1 MRLGASMRQNNNNNG
16 VENKNKNNVEN
27 KVNKDDANDT
37 KKKQP
42 EKTDNDEKP
51 KEAPLNWRNSRV
63 LESVL
68 DLLEIFDLD
77 KLLTLSGCTSLSNT
91 EGYDSERA
99 DTTTDLVSKVEFNVQ
114 ELAESIGKFKKPVE
128 IVPPKKKNGGN
139 DRNDGNDGN
148 DGNGGG
154 GRDEKK
160 REEDEGNGGGKME
173 YPAGQSRFGQFSYGK
188 VYRHGYGY
196 QNGALK
202 TGEKMLLL
210 CCEFFGLLVNHLAKD
225 IYSNVASRDGN
236 GLGMTIPSPSSPLSP
251 NPSPFPSG
259 NYPPYP
265 PRIPE
270 IFFFT

>member
-1 MRLGASMRQNNNNNG
+1 MAENNNNNG

-51 KEAPLNWRNSRV
+51 KEAPLNLRNSRV
-63 LESVL
+63 ELVL
-68 DLLEIFDLD
+68 DLLEILYLD

-91 EGYDSERA
+91 EGCDSVRA
-99 DTTTDLVSKVEFNVQ
+99 DTTTDLLSKVEFNVQ
-114 ELAESIGKFKKPVE
+114 ELAKSMEKLKKPVE
-128 IVPPKKKNGGN
+128 IVPPMKKNGGN

-154 GRDEKK
+154 GGDEKK
-160 REEDEGNGGGKME
+160 KEEDEGNGGGKMKHR
-173 YPAGQSRFGQFSYGK
+173 AGQSGSGQISCRT

-210 CCEFFGLLVNHLAKD
+210 CCEFFGLLVNHLARD
-225 IYSNVASRDGN
+225 IYSNVM
-236 GLGMTIPSPSSPLSP
+236 LLLSHLYTT
-251 NPSPFPSG
+251 SLYLLMWQLRWTATS
-259 NYPPYP
+259 
-265 PRIPE
+265 IK
-270 IFFFT
+270 IM